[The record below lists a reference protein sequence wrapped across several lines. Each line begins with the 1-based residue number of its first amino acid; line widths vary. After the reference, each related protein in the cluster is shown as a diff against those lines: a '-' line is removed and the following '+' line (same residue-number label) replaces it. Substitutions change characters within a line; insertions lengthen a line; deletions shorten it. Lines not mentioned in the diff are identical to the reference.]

1 MKALRFNQDATCC
14 VIIQD
19 KTVGIYNCD
28 PFGKCFSINC
38 EDTKGNTHLE
48 GNNNESSSTNHDDS
62 EHFMDR
68 EPQINMMYGDGLTPM
83 EKDSVV
89 EMLFSTSL
97 VAMASGNNV
106 NRRKL
111 KIINTKRNSTICE
124 LVFPSDVI
132 DVVMNRKRMCIL
144 LSSDQI
150 FIYDISCMK
159 PLESIDLWE
168 DRMKL
173 LSAHHD
179 QAYIHDIDKLLKNQL
194 QNETN
199 GLSPTSESGSNN
211 NNNHTNI
218 NHNPN
223 SRARRNSIRSK
234 ICPRIALSN
243 DDRSIL
249 AFTTY
254 HTSKSNPNSHLL
266 RDIIIYD
273 AMNVKPINYLNNVH
287 RGNISCLAIN
297 HEGTLISTA
306 SDKGTIIR
314 VYNTGITNQDS
325 SSNDDISPRFSG
337 KNPLLTEFRRGNRPC
352 NLYQLTFNL
361 RSTLVG
367 CVGDSGTIHIFK
379 LDNPYDNGKTGPSSM
394 SKDSSSAGQD
404 DVVQQVLEAN
414 SSTLGASQQSNLEK
428 SKQMAHFLS
437 KRIKASI
444 PNQNLQRDYAHI
456 NVADTNIRYCLG
468 FPDEFPN
475 QVYLAGD
482 DGRFRTFSMPQ
493 TSGRCVLSSTN
504 TFM

>member
-19 KTVGIYNCD
+19 KTVSIYNCD
-28 PFGKCFSINC
+28 PFGKCFNIDC
-38 EDTKGNTHLE
+38 EDTKLSANNSPSNSTSIDS
-48 GNNNESSSTNHDDS
+48 NNNNTNTLEVPLDV
-62 EHFMDR
+62 
-68 EPQINMMYGDGLTPM
+68 GDGGLVPRNR
-83 EKDSVV
+83 DCVV

-97 VAMASGNNV
+97 VAMASGTTT

-111 KIINTKRNSTICE
+111 KIVNTKRKSTICE
-124 LVFPSDVI
+124 LVFPTDVV

-159 PLESIDLWE
+159 PLETIDLWE
-168 DRMKL
+168 DKIKL
-173 LSAHHD
+173 LSVHQD
-179 QAYIHDIDKLLKNQL
+179 ETYINDINKLLKNQL
-194 QNETN
+194 QNGNNGTN
-199 GLSPTSESGSNN
+199 SGNESTTTNPT
-211 NNNHTNI
+211 
-218 NHNPN
+218 
-223 SRARRNSIRSK
+223 SRARRNSIRSR
-234 ICPRIALSN
+234 ICPQIALSN
-243 DDRSIL
+243 DDKSIL

-254 HTSKSNPNSHLL
+254 HTSKSNPNSHSL

-287 RGNISCLAIN
+287 RGNISCMAIN
-297 HEGTLISTA
+297 HEGTLITTA

-314 VYNTGITNQDS
+314 VYNTGVNNNTNGTENNS
-325 SSNDDISPRFSG
+325 GSPQFYG
-337 KNPLLTEFRRGNRPC
+337 KNPLYTEFRRGNRPC

-361 RSTLVG
+361 KSTLIG

-379 LDNPYDNGKTGPSSM
+379 LENPDDNGKDFGSEESSL
-394 SKDSSSAGQD
+394 SRQD
-404 DVVQQVLEAN
+404 EIALQAN
-414 SSTLGASQQSNLEK
+414 EDHSLATSQQSNLER

-456 NVADTNIRYCLG
+456 NVNDTSIRYCLG
-468 FPDEFPN
+468 FPDEFPH
-475 QVYLAGD
+475 QVYIAGD
-482 DGRFRTFSMPQ
+482 DGKFRTFALPKG
-493 TSGRCVLSSTN
+493 SGKCVLTSTN